1 MPSTSRNQHV
11 AADYACA
18 DEPNGSGV
26 DTCVGDVPNGADVD
40 TGTLGEHSFTVTAT
54 DHAGNSDSAVAHYT
68 VVDVTPPQIALTTP
82 SQGAV
87 YDLGQQVAASYSCA
101 DEDGGS
107 GLAGLHRHRGERRR
121 RGYVQRG

>member
-1 MPSTSRNQHV
+1 M
-11 AADYACA
+11 
-18 DEPNGSGV
+18 
-26 DTCVGDVPNGADVD
+26 PNGADVD

-68 VVDVTPPQIALTTP
+68 VVDVTPPQIALHA

-107 GLAGLHRHRGERRR
+107 GLAACTGTVANGGGLDTPAWVRRASR
-121 RGYVQRG
+121 